1 MALTRTKRAVETAA
15 ARENPILAYYSKIK
29 SGEIVVSKKIRK
41 QVQKLV
47 ADIHNQSIPW
57 AYDNDRAWH
66 AIDFIERF
74 CRHSKGKWGG
84 QLVKLE
90 LWQKAFVAA
99 AFGFINK
106 ETGLRRFTKVLLIV
120 ARKNGKSTLAAAIGL
135 YLMVMDGEPGAEI
148 YSVATKYDQAKIVWL
163 EAKRMI
169 RKSPALRKRIK
180 TLVAELQGPD
190 DSIFKAL
197 GSDSDSLD
205 GLNVH
210 GALMDEVHAWM
221 DQNLFD
227 VIADGMSAREEPM
240 LFETST
246 AGTVREGV
254 FDIEYDYAANVIN
267 GVEGFEDDR
276 ILSFIY
282 ELDER
287 KEWTDPKCWPKA
299 NPGLGTI
306 KDIGKLAEK
315 VARAQRIPSAVKNL
329 LCKDFNVRETTS
341 EAWLPFEVI
350 NNTASFDIVALK
362 PRYGVGGTDLSQTT
376 DLTAAKVLFMV
387 AGDDTIYVLQMYW
400 MPEDLIE
407 TRAIED
413 KVPYDKWRDRGL
425 LRTTPGNKVHH
436 SYVTEWFLEVRDK
449 YDIYIPWIGYDAWS
463 AQYWVEEMKGHFG
476 PTALIPV
483 YQGAKTLSLPMGAMG
498 ADLEKKRVNYND
510 HPIDRWCLSNT
521 CVIMDNNGNI
531 KPDKGRKTRRRIDGT
546 AALLDAY
553 TVLLDHQAEYLN
565 MI

>member
-1 MALTRTKRAVETAA
+1 MALTRIRPLAKADPRP
-15 ARENPILAYYSKIK
+15 NPIIEYYTAINS
-29 SGEIVVSKKIRK
+29 SAIVVSKKVRK
-41 QVQKLV
+41 QVNRLM
-47 ADIHNQSIPW
+47 ADMNNQRGPW
-57 AYDNDRAWH
+57 VYDEARAWH

-99 AFGFINK
+99 IFGFIHK
-106 ETGLRRFTKVLLIV
+106 ETRLRRFTKAVLFV

-135 YLMVMDGEPGAEI
+135 YLMVMDREPGAEV

-169 RKSPALRKRIK
+169 KKSPELRRRIK

-190 DSIFKAL
+190 DSIFRAL
-197 GSDSDSLD
+197 GSDSQTLD

-210 GALMDEVHAWM
+210 GALMDEVHAWKE
-221 DQNLFD
+221 QNLFD
-227 VIADGMSAREEPM
+227 VIADGMTARDEP
-240 LFETST
+240 LLLETST
-246 AGTVREGV
+246 TGTVREGV
-254 FDIEYDYAANVIN
+254 FDVEYDYAANVLN
-267 GVEGFEDDR
+267 EVEGFEDDR

-287 KEWTDPKCWPKA
+287 KEWTDPKCWAKA

-306 KDIGKLAEK
+306 KDAEKLAEK
-315 VARAQRIPSAVKNL
+315 VARAQRVPSAVKNL
-329 LCKDFNVRETTS
+329 LCKDFNVRETASDT
-341 EAWLPFEVI
+341 WLPYEVI
-350 NNTASFDIVALK
+350 DNTATFDLKALK
-362 PRYGVGGTDLSQTT
+362 PRYGIGGADLSQTT

-387 AGDDTIYVLQMYW
+387 PGDDTIYALSMYW

-407 TRAIED
+407 KRTLED
-413 KVPYDKWRDRGL
+413 KVPYDKWAERGL
-425 LRTTPGNKVHH
+425 LRPTPGNKVHYSH
-436 SYVTEWFLEVRDK
+436 VTAWFREVHEQ
-449 YDIYIPWIGYDAWS
+449 YDIYIPWNGHDAWS
-463 AQYWVEEMKGHFG
+463 AEYWVEEMRMYFG
-476 PTALIPV
+476 PSSMIPV
-483 YQGAKTLSLPMGAMG
+483 HQGYKTLSLPMGAMG
-498 ADLEKKRVNYND
+498 ADLEKKRINYNNN
-510 HPIDRWCLSNT
+510 PIDRWCLSNT
-521 CVIMDNNGNI
+521 CVMTDSNGNI

-553 TVLLDHQAEYLN
+553 TVLLDHQAEYQS

>member
-1 MALTRTKRAVETAA
+1 MALTRIKPLAKATPRS
-15 ARENPILAYYSKIK
+15 NPIVEYYTAIN
-29 SGEIVVSKKIRK
+29 SGAIVVSKKVRK
-41 QVQKLV
+41 QVNRLM
-47 ADIHNQSIPW
+47 ADIHNPRRPW
-57 AYDNDRAWH
+57 IYDKNRAWH

-74 CRHSKGKWGG
+74 CRHSKGRWGG

-99 AFGFINK
+99 AFGFIHN
-106 ETGLRRFTKVLLIV
+106 ETGLRRFTKVILFV

-135 YLMVMDGEPGAEI
+135 YLMVMDGEPGAEV

-169 RKSPALRKRIK
+169 KKSPELRKRIK

-197 GSDSDSLD
+197 GSDSDTLD

-210 GALMDEVHAWM
+210 GALMDEVHAWKE
-221 DQNLFD
+221 QNLFD
-227 VIADGMSAREEPM
+227 VIADGMTARDEPF
-240 LFETST
+240 LLETST
-246 AGTVREGV
+246 TGTVREGV
-254 FDIEYDYAANVIN
+254 FDVEYDYASNVLN
-267 GVEGFEDDR
+267 DVEGFEDDR

-287 KEWTDPKCWPKA
+287 KEWTDPVCWPKA

-306 KDIGKLAEK
+306 KDGSKLADK
-315 VARAQRIPSAVKNL
+315 VARAKRIPSAVKNL

-341 EAWLPFEVI
+341 DAWLPFEVI
-350 NNTASFDIVALK
+350 DNPATFDVIALK
-362 PRYGVGGTDLSQTT
+362 PRYGIGGADLSQTT
-376 DLTAAKVLFMV
+376 DLTAAKVIFMV
-387 AGDDTIYVLQMYW
+387 PGDDTIYVLQMYW

-407 TRAIED
+407 KRTLED
-413 KVPYDKWRDRGL
+413 KVPYDKWVERKL
-425 LRTTPGNKVHH
+425 LRPTPGNKVHH
-436 SYVTEWFLEVRDK
+436 TYVTEWFLEMRDK

-463 AQYWVEEMKGHFG
+463 AEYWVEEMRGHFG
-476 PTALIPV
+476 PASMFSV
-483 YQGAKTLSLPMGAMG
+483 HQGPKTLSLPMGALG
-498 ADLEKKRVNYND
+498 ADLDKKRINYNA

-521 CVIMDNNGNI
+521 CTITDTNGNI

-546 AALLDAY
+546 AALLNAY
-553 TVLLDHQAEYLN
+553 TVLLDHQMEYQN
-565 MI
+565 MM